1 LGQHKAAKR
10 HDPAGETADQKYS
23 VTVDAD
29 VA

>member
-10 HDPAGETADQKYS
+10 HDPAGETADQKVLGY
-23 VTVDAD
+23 VDAD